1 MSRANAVQFVPAHN
15 EHQHLDAIH
24 ALFENYNRGAI
35 AWEKIDVKIQ
45 ATFCRL
51 AGIKGRRVGMP
62 ISAFSELEVM
72 KLLRTIKQVQQITT
86 EFSHLSLS
94 DFK

>member
-1 MSRANAVQFVPAHN
+1 MSTSNRLQYVAPEN
-15 EHQHLDAIH
+15 EHQHLEKIH

-51 AGIKGRRVGMP
+51 AGIKDRRVGTP
-62 ISAFSELEVM
+62 ISTFSELEVM

-86 EFSHLSLS
+86 EFSHLTLS